1 MIDYEFIY
9 SFTKQVLKLDASIRW
24 IGIANKFGVLLN
36 AEYRE
41 GLKPLMTEEE
51 NEEYASLTVTRQK
64 TRIKFESKIGPLIYA
79 FGRYERLNRATL
91 QINENYYLLVA
102 LEVEAKNY
110 DELIMEKLVPL
121 VKKEKHRFVDENG
134 PNISGGTMLEMSR
147 YIVILAKINI
157 WKREKFRGAHERI

>member
-79 FGRYERLNRATL
+79 FGKYERLNRATL

-110 DELIMEKLVPL
+110 DELIMEKIVPL
-121 VKKEKHRFVDENG
+121 VKKEKHRFVDEDRT
-134 PNISGGTMLEMSR
+134 NISGST
-147 YIVILAKINI
+147 A
-157 WKREKFRGAHERI
+157 

>member
-9 SFTKQVLKLDASIRW
+9 SFTKQVLMLDASIRW

-41 GLKPLMTEEE
+41 GIKPLMTEEE

-102 LEVEAKNY
+102 MEVEAKNY

-121 VKKEKHRFVDENG
+121 VKKEKHRFVDEDRT
-134 PNISGGTMLEMSR
+134 NISGGT
-147 YIVILAKINI
+147 A
-157 WKREKFRGAHERI
+157 

>member
-121 VKKEKHRFVDENG
+121 VKKEKHRFVD
-134 PNISGGTMLEMSR
+134 
-147 YIVILAKINI
+147 
-157 WKREKFRGAHERI
+157 

>member
-64 TRIKFESKIGPLIYA
+64 TRIKFESKIGRLIYA

-110 DELIMEKLVPL
+110 DELIMEKIVPL
-121 VKKEKHRFVDENG
+121 VKKEKHRFVDEDRT
-134 PNISGGTMLEMSR
+134 NISGSN
-147 YIVILAKINI
+147 A
-157 WKREKFRGAHERI
+157 

>member
-64 TRIKFESKIGPLIYA
+64 TRIKFESKIGRLIYA

-134 PNISGGTMLEMSR
+134 TNISGGT
-147 YIVILAKINI
+147 A
-157 WKREKFRGAHERI
+157 

>member
-79 FGRYERLNRATL
+79 LGRYERLNRATL
-91 QINENYYLLVA
+91 HINENYYLLIA

-121 VKKEKHRFVDENG
+121 VKKEKHRFVDEDRT
-134 PNISGGTMLEMSR
+134 NISGST
-147 YIVILAKINI
+147 A
-157 WKREKFRGAHERI
+157 

>member
-64 TRIKFESKIGPLIYA
+64 TRIKFESKIGRLIYA

-110 DELIMEKLVPL
+110 DELIMEKIVPL
-121 VKKEKHRFVDENG
+121 VKKEKHRFVDEDRT
-134 PNISGGTMLEMSR
+134 NISGST
-147 YIVILAKINI
+147 A
-157 WKREKFRGAHERI
+157 

>member
-79 FGRYERLNRATL
+79 FGKYERLNRATL

-121 VKKEKHRFVDENG
+121 VKKEKHRFVDEDRT
-134 PNISGGTMLEMSR
+134 NISGGT
-147 YIVILAKINI
+147 A
-157 WKREKFRGAHERI
+157 

>member
-64 TRIKFESKIGPLIYA
+64 TRIKFESKIGRLIYA

-121 VKKEKHRFVDENG
+121 VKKEKHRFVDEDRT
-134 PNISGGTMLEMSR
+134 NISGGT
-147 YIVILAKINI
+147 A
-157 WKREKFRGAHERI
+157 

>member
-24 IGIANKFGVLLN
+24 IGIANRFGVLLN

-64 TRIKFESKIGPLIYA
+64 TRIKFESKTGPLIYA

-121 VKKEKHRFVDENG
+121 VKKEKHRFVDEDRT
-134 PNISGGTMLEMSR
+134 NISGGT
-147 YIVILAKINI
+147 A
-157 WKREKFRGAHERI
+157 

>member
-41 GLKPLMTEEE
+41 GIKPLMTEEE

-102 LEVEAKNY
+102 MEVEAKNY

-121 VKKEKHRFVDENG
+121 VKKEKHRFVDEDRT
-134 PNISGGTMLEMSR
+134 NISGGT
-147 YIVILAKINI
+147 A
-157 WKREKFRGAHERI
+157 

>member
-1 MIDYEFIY
+1 VIDYEFIY

-121 VKKEKHRFVDENG
+121 VKKEKHRFVDEDRT
-134 PNISGGTMLEMSR
+134 NISGGT
-147 YIVILAKINI
+147 A
-157 WKREKFRGAHERI
+157 

>member
-79 FGRYERLNRATL
+79 FARYERLNRATL

-110 DELIMEKLVPL
+110 DELIMEKIVPL
-121 VKKEKHRFVDENG
+121 VKKEKHRFVDEDRT
-134 PNISGGTMLEMSR
+134 NISGST
-147 YIVILAKINI
+147 A
-157 WKREKFRGAHERI
+157 

>member
-110 DELIMEKLVPL
+110 DELIMEKIVPL
-121 VKKEKHRFVDENG
+121 VKKEKHRFVDEDRT
-134 PNISGGTMLEMSR
+134 NISGGT
-147 YIVILAKINI
+147 A
-157 WKREKFRGAHERI
+157 

>member
-9 SFTKQVLKLDASIRW
+9 SFTKQVLMLDASIRW

-41 GLKPLMTEEE
+41 GIKPLMTEEE

-121 VKKEKHRFVDENG
+121 VKKEKHRFVDEDRT
-134 PNISGGTMLEMSR
+134 NISGGT
-147 YIVILAKINI
+147 A
-157 WKREKFRGAHERI
+157 

>member
-24 IGIANKFGVLLN
+24 IGIANKFGVLVN

-121 VKKEKHRFVDENG
+121 VKKEKHRFVDDDRT
-134 PNISGGTMLEMSR
+134 NISGGT
-147 YIVILAKINI
+147 A
-157 WKREKFRGAHERI
+157 

>member
-9 SFTKQVLKLDASIRW
+9 SFTKQVLKLDASIRC

-121 VKKEKHRFVDENG
+121 VKKEKHRFVDEDRT
-134 PNISGGTMLEMSR
+134 NISGGT
-147 YIVILAKINI
+147 A
-157 WKREKFRGAHERI
+157 

>member
-102 LEVEAKNY
+102 LEVETKNY

-121 VKKEKHRFVDENG
+121 VKKEKHRFVDEDRT
-134 PNISGGTMLEMSR
+134 NISGGT
-147 YIVILAKINI
+147 A
-157 WKREKFRGAHERI
+157 

>member
-64 TRIKFESKIGPLIYA
+64 TRIKFESKIGRLIYA

-121 VKKEKHRFVDENG
+121 VKKEKHRFVDEDCT
-134 PNISGGTMLEMSR
+134 NISGGT
-147 YIVILAKINI
+147 A
-157 WKREKFRGAHERI
+157 

>member
-41 GLKPLMTEEE
+41 GIKPLMTEEE

-121 VKKEKHRFVDENG
+121 VKKEKHRFVDEDRT
-134 PNISGGTMLEMSR
+134 NISGGT
-147 YIVILAKINI
+147 A
-157 WKREKFRGAHERI
+157 

>member
-64 TRIKFESKIGPLIYA
+64 TRIKFESQIGPLIYA

-121 VKKEKHRFVDENG
+121 VKKEKHRFVDEDRT
-134 PNISGGTMLEMSR
+134 NISGGT
-147 YIVILAKINI
+147 A
-157 WKREKFRGAHERI
+157 

>member
-102 LEVEAKNY
+102 LEVETKNY

-121 VKKEKHRFVDENG
+121 VKKEKHRFVDEDRT
-134 PNISGGTMLEMSR
+134 NISGST
-147 YIVILAKINI
+147 A
-157 WKREKFRGAHERI
+157 

>member
-64 TRIKFESKIGPLIYA
+64 TRIKFESKTGPLIYA

-121 VKKEKHRFVDENG
+121 VKKEKHRFVDEDRT
-134 PNISGGTMLEMSR
+134 NISGGT
-147 YIVILAKINI
+147 A
-157 WKREKFRGAHERI
+157 

>member
-121 VKKEKHRFVDENG
+121 VKKEKHRFVDEDG
-134 PNISGGTMLEMSR
+134 YKHQRR
-147 YIVILAKINI
+147 YTA
-157 WKREKFRGAHERI
+157 

>member
-24 IGIANKFGVLLN
+24 IGIANKFGLLLN

-121 VKKEKHRFVDENG
+121 VKKEKHRFVDEDRT
-134 PNISGGTMLEMSR
+134 NISGGT
-147 YIVILAKINI
+147 A
-157 WKREKFRGAHERI
+157 

>member
-41 GLKPLMTEEE
+41 GVKPLMTEEE

-121 VKKEKHRFVDENG
+121 VKKEKHRFVDEERT
-134 PNISGGTMLEMSR
+134 NISGGT
-147 YIVILAKINI
+147 A
-157 WKREKFRGAHERI
+157 

>member
-41 GLKPLMTEEE
+41 GIKPLMTEEE

-121 VKKEKHRFVDENG
+121 VKKEKHRFVD
-134 PNISGGTMLEMSR
+134 
-147 YIVILAKINI
+147 
-157 WKREKFRGAHERI
+157 

>member
-121 VKKEKHRFVDENG
+121 VKKEKHRFVDEDRT
-134 PNISGGTMLEMSR
+134 NIR
-147 YIVILAKINI
+147 
-157 WKREKFRGAHERI
+157 

>member
-9 SFTKQVLKLDASIRW
+9 SFTRQVLKLDASIRW

-64 TRIKFESKIGPLIYA
+64 TRVKFESKIGPLIYA

-121 VKKEKHRFVDENG
+121 VKKEKHRFVDQVRTN
-134 PNISGGTMLEMSR
+134 NSGSS
-147 YIVILAKINI
+147 A
-157 WKREKFRGAHERI
+157 

>member
-1 MIDYEFIY
+1 
-9 SFTKQVLKLDASIRW
+9 LKLDASIRW

-36 AEYRE
+36 AEYRQAV
-41 GLKPLMTEEE
+41 KPLMTEEE

-64 TRIKFESKIGPLIYA
+64 TRIKFESKIGRLIYA

-110 DELIMEKLVPL
+110 DELIMEKIVPL
-121 VKKEKHRFVDENG
+121 VKKEKHRFVDEDRT
-134 PNISGGTMLEMSR
+134 NISGST
-147 YIVILAKINI
+147 A
-157 WKREKFRGAHERI
+157 

>member
-24 IGIANKFGVLLN
+24 IGIANRFGVLLN

-121 VKKEKHRFVDENG
+121 VKKEKHRFVDEDRT
-134 PNISGGTMLEMSR
+134 NISGGT
-147 YIVILAKINI
+147 A
-157 WKREKFRGAHERI
+157 

>member
-24 IGIANKFGVLLN
+24 IGIANKFGVLVN

-121 VKKEKHRFVDENG
+121 VKKEKHRFVDEDRT
-134 PNISGGTMLEMSR
+134 NITGGT
-147 YIVILAKINI
+147 A
-157 WKREKFRGAHERI
+157 

>member
-24 IGIANKFGVLLN
+24 IGIANKFGVLVN

-121 VKKEKHRFVDENG
+121 VKKEKHRFVDEDRT
-134 PNISGGTMLEMSR
+134 NISGGT
-147 YIVILAKINI
+147 A
-157 WKREKFRGAHERI
+157 

>member
-121 VKKEKHRFVDENG
+121 VKKEKHRFVDEDRT
-134 PNISGGTMLEMSR
+134 NISGGT
-147 YIVILAKINI
+147 A
-157 WKREKFRGAHERI
+157 

>member
-41 GLKPLMTEEE
+41 GVKPLMTEEE

-121 VKKEKHRFVDENG
+121 VKKEKHRFVDEEHT
-134 PNISGGTMLEMSR
+134 NISGGT
-147 YIVILAKINI
+147 A
-157 WKREKFRGAHERI
+157 